1 MCFLNEKVEKEL
13 FLVVKSY
20 ILMAKHSFRDKKR
33 ALHLQILAEYF
44 TELEEKTI
52 EADAD
57 DQNILCLLHL

>member
-1 MCFLNEKVEKEL
+1 M
-13 FLVVKSY
+13 S
-20 ILMAKHSFRDKKR
+20 KHSFRDKKR
-33 ALHLQILAEYF
+33 GLYLQILAEYF